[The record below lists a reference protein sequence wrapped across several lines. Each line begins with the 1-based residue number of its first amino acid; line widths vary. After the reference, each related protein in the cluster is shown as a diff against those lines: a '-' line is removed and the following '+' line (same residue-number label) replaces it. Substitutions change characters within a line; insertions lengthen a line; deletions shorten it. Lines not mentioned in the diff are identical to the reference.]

1 MDQKQLYEL
10 QVSDKKE
17 NFNNQDIKNLINGRD
32 KFIIEYLQDLE
43 NRKKGLKIA
52 ELSIGDGSL
61 SRVLLNSLEI
71 IELTG
76 FDISY

>member
-32 KFIIEYLQDLE
+32 KY
-43 NRKKGLKIA
+43 
-52 ELSIGDGSL
+52 
-61 SRVLLNSLEI
+61 
-71 IELTG
+71 
-76 FDISY
+76 